1 MIWFRKKA
9 TGLRSPRPAL
19 RTALLCDRTLS
30 ALADVDDDPD
40 TPPVRFAAARASLLV
55 GDRAVARRHLHE
67 LLAMPTATTQEQL
80 LAWNC
85 LRDLDELPSPGAA
98 SIVRGV
104 VVDLGTAAGLET
116 LAAFT
121 DRSARWIRA
130 DGTVL
135 GVDAPGAGAQEAIDG
150 LLAAARAVVAHTD
163 PHRGAPENPPEA
175 GHTCLRVLTFAG
187 THVGL
192 GPTATLE
199 RDPVG
204 GAVLRAASA
213 LQQVLLQ
220 HRAGARG
227 EA

>member
-9 TGLRSPRPAL
+9 TGLRSPQPAV
-19 RTALLCDRTLS
+19 RAELLCDRTLA
-30 ALADVDDDPD
+30 ALADEYADEQD
-40 TPPVRFAAARASLLV
+40 TPYVRFVAARASLLV

-67 LLAMPTATTQEQL
+67 LLALPTVTTQEQL

-98 SIVRGV
+98 SVVRGV
-104 VVDLGTAAGLET
+104 VVDQGTPAGLET
-116 LAAFT
+116 LAAYA
-121 DRSARWIRA
+121 DRTAKWIHA

-135 GVDAPGAGAQEAIDG
+135 GVDAPGAGAHDAIDG
-150 LLAAARAVVAHTD
+150 LLTAARAVVAHTD
-163 PHRGAPENPPEA
+163 PHRGAAENPPEA
-175 GHTCLRVLTFAG
+175 AHTCLRVLTFAG

-204 GAVLRAASA
+204 GAVLRAAAA
-213 LQQVLLQ
+213 LQQTLL
-220 HRAGARG
+220 RAKERHADG
-227 EA
+227 